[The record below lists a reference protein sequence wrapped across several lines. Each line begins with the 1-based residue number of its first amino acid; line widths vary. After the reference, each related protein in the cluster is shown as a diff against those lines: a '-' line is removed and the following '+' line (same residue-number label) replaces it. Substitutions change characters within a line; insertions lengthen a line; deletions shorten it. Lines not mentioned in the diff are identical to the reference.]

1 MIKFV
6 FSGNIASLY
15 MTECDIETGL
25 DNAICVLD
33 STQPNYTFY
42 ISKFDSY
49 DIANTIKI
57 NLHINNPAAASTLS
71 DLKIT
76 SYYRA
81 ASYPNQ

>member
-33 STQPNYTFY
+33 ST
-42 ISKFDSY
+42 
-49 DIANTIKI
+49 
-57 NLHINNPAAASTLS
+57 
-71 DLKIT
+71 
-76 SYYRA
+76 
-81 ASYPNQ
+81 